1 MSTPK
6 DPEHTDDE
14 QRPSESPSLSKQTG
28 DTSGEEPAQ
37 PLTGAAPA
45 QTPGAQPTEHDPAG
59 ARAPAARGGRPQD
72 WAEEYHE
79 RSKDPLGSAA
89 EAASRSMACSDSAQR
104 GADARFLAGR
114 AGASGPVAI

>member
-45 QTPGAQPTEHDPAG
+45 QTPGAQPTEHDPGGGGPPARGAG
-59 ARAPAARGGRPQD
+59 GPGKGRGAAPPPPPGAPPPAPGAARP
-72 WAEEYHE
+72 
-79 RSKDPLGSAA
+79 P
-89 EAASRSMACSDSAQR
+89 
-104 GADARFLAGR
+104 GR
-114 AGASGPVAI
+114 AR